1 MSPAKSASQ
10 QRLMALALHN
20 PSKVKKKNRSIL
32 KMTGAELREYAE
44 TRRKGLPE
52 KKGKK

>member
-1 MSPAKSASQ
+1 MPAVSKSQ
-10 QRLMALALHN
+10 QRAMAIAKHS
-20 PSKVKKKNRSIL
+20 PKKLYKRNRSLL